1 MISPVASV
9 HRFYYSDT
17 DELDVE
23 LFSWWADE
31 LVVWFSVDF
40 RRKFGRKCK
49 KKKIT
54 NGQSHIYPI
63 SGKMM
68 HRDRRKANE
77 KANLN
82 NKQEHA
88 NYGQT

>member
-1 MISPVASV
+1 MASWD
-9 HRFYYSDT
+9 RFYYSDT
-17 DELDVE
+17 DELEVE
-23 LFSWWADE
+23 LLSWWADE

-40 RRKFGRKCK
+40 RRKFWEENA
-49 KKKIT
+49 KIT
-54 NGQSHIYPI
+54 NDQFQFGSMG
-63 SGKMM
+63 GKMM